1 MTRFTGGG
9 LTNKPLILTLCIDKI
24 KEDRVD
30 FFSGNPI
37 DIDHTEINKIK
48 EKEIN
53 LAEISENWLLAEQR
67 RDSQISEI
75 VTKLQNDELAENIAN
90 T

>member
-37 DIDHTEINKIK
+37 DIDHTEIKK
-48 EKEIN
+48 
-53 LAEISENWLLAEQR
+53 
-67 RDSQISEI
+67 SQ
-75 VTKLQNDELAENIAN
+75 ENIRKLAISG
-90 T
+90 TTS